1 MSILVNGAE
10 FIAAY
15 YANRNYYRSS
25 YQLHEMTPCNYIVN
39 SMNQVFVQHE
49 PSPLL
54 QLMGIM
60 TVLSGFTPHWG
71 LDNCDLLELLETDY
85 ELADVL
91 ARTSKKI
98 DD

>member
-1 MSILVNGAE
+1 MLVNGDI

-15 YANRNYYRSS
+15 KGNRDYYRSS
-25 YQLHEMTPCNYIVN
+25 YQFHETTLCNLIVN
-39 SMNQVFVQHE
+39 SMNRVFVQHE

-54 QLMGIM
+54 QLIAVMI
-60 TVLSGFTPHWG
+60 VLSGFKPHWG
-71 LDNCDLLELLETDY
+71 LDNCDLFELLETDY

-91 ARTSKKI
+91 VRTSKKI